1 MARLRQSWRK
11 AHPLDA
17 PSELL
22 DLIYEAALLP
32 EAWPKALDA
41 VAKVAQ
47 ASGGILFATSGRF
60 AGWRS
65 SATVQEAGQKFIE
78 EGWIQRS
85 RRTPLIMAWNQPGF
99 LRDSDVWN
107 DAELAADP
115 LQTELLLPAGL
126 GRDMATL
133 IATPSGEKIVL
144 SVLRPLS
151 AGPYDDATLERVDRL
166 RPHLARAAVLS
177 ARLGMDRMRAA
188 VKLLDVV
195 GLAAAIVGPGRT
207 VLASNAL
214 FDAVPQVVPL
224 AFSRLGLRSP
234 SAHRRLEEAL
244 VRIEAGRPGRLL
256 SLLLAADE
264 AAPDSVLHVVPLR
277 RDARDL
283 MAGAVAVVVVT
294 PGRSSAAP
302 SIDLLNS
309 LFDLTVGEARVA
321 RGLMNGS
328 IQDFA
333 AASSVSVETVRTQL
347 KAVLRKTGTGRQSG
361 LVALLTR
368 LSLVDANRAPVPE

>member
-1 MARLRQSWRK
+1 MRQPWRK
-11 AHPLDA
+11 AQALDG

-32 EAWPKALDA
+32 EAWPRALDA

-65 SATVQEAGQKFIE
+65 SATVREAGQKFIE

-85 RRTPLIMAWNQPGF
+85 RRTPVIVAWNQPGF
-99 LRDSDVWN
+99 LRDSDVWS

-115 LQTELLLPAGL
+115 LQAELLLPAGL
-126 GRDMATL
+126 GRDMGTL
-133 IATPSGEKIVL
+133 IATPSGEKIIL

-151 AGPYDDATLERVDRL
+151 AGPYDNATLERVDRL

-188 VKLLDVV
+188 VKLLDAV
-195 GLAAAIVGPGRT
+195 GLAAAIVGAGRT

-214 FDAVPQVVPL
+214 FDTVPQVVPL

-277 RDARDL
+277 REARDL

-294 PGRSSAAP
+294 PGRSGAAP